1 METITALI
9 DHSCSRFSER
19 DALLHKT
26 GGVWRKTSYGTLGVT
41 SGRIAAG
48 LMQNGFQPGSHAA
61 LLASSSPRWVM
72 TYLGILKAGGVVIPI
87 DRELKGIELRH
98 ILGHCEAEVVFTDN
112 DHLCD
117 VLGMAEELPTLRLIV
132 PIDSPKSQAD
142 SILSN
147 NAIQS
152 RILALDNLL
161 HETESTKV
169 LRRSCDTALILYT
182 SGTTGR
188 SKGAML
194 SHSNIVSNIH
204 GAIARLNVDEKVH
217 TLSFLPI
224 NHVFEQVCGILLPL
238 SLGGKISF
246 CESLKMLGENL
257 SEVRPTFFV
266 GVPAVYRM
274 ILDRMMKR
282 IKGSM
287 VSSVLFSFP
296 LTSLLVTA
304 QIRRRLGSGTI
315 FISGGAALDPE
326 VAVRLTRL
334 GVTIYQGYGITETSP
349 VISAE
354 SRTGARPGTVG
365 RVLDGIE
372 VRIDNPDS
380 EMVGEILVRG
390 PNVMLGYFKDPQAT
404 EEVLSDGWYRTGDL
418 GNLDRDGFLKVCGRV
433 KNLIVTPNGR
443 NVYPEEVENEILKSP
458 YISEV
463 VVFAHKNGMVE
474 EEIRA
479 IIYPNWEALGEYAG
493 KMGKGDLS
501 AGDMK
506 TLLRS
511 ELFSA
516 CARLAPYKRVK
527 EFIVSEEEFPK
538 TTSRKI
544 KRFEVASN
552 LLDR

>member
-1 METITALI
+1 MDTITALI
-9 DHSCSRFSER
+9 DHSCRRFSAQ

-26 GGVWRKTSYGTLGVT
+26 GGEWQRISYESLGVI
-41 SGRIAAG
+41 SGRIASG
-48 LMQNGFQPGSHAA
+48 LQQNGFQPGSHAA
-61 LLASSSPRWVM
+61 LLAPSSPRWVM
-72 TYLGILKAGGVVIPI
+72 AYLGILKAGGVVIPV

-98 ILGHCEAEVVFTDN
+98 ILGHCEAEVIFSDY
-112 DHLCD
+112 DHLGMILD
-117 VLGMAEELPTLRLIV
+117 MAEELPALRLIV
-132 PIDSPKSQAD
+132 TLDSSTGEAGSGLLD
-142 SILSN
+142 TAYSR
-147 NAIQS
+147 
-152 RILALDNLL
+152 RILNLDALL
-161 HETESTKV
+161 HETESAPV

-194 SHSNIVSNIH
+194 SHANVVSNIRGTVAH
-204 GAIARLNVDEKVH
+204 LNVDERVH

-246 CESLKMLGENL
+246 CESLKKLGENL
-257 SEVRPTFFV
+257 AEVRPTFLV

-282 IKGSM
+282 INGSM
-287 VSSVLFSFP
+287 VSRLLFTFP
-296 LTSLLVTA
+296 LTRVLVTSR
-304 QIRRRLGSGTI
+304 IRARLGSGTI
-315 FISGGAALDPE
+315 FVSGGAALDPDVSE
-326 VAVRLTRL
+326 QLTLL

-354 SRTGARPGTVG
+354 SRNGARSGTVG
-365 RVLDGIE
+365 RVLEGIE
-372 VRIDNPDS
+372 VRIEDPDG

-390 PNVMLGYFKDPQAT
+390 PNVMQGYFRGPQAT
-404 EEVLSDGWYRTGDL
+404 AEVLAEGWYRTGDL
-418 GNLDRDGFLKVCGRV
+418 GSFDRDGFLKICGRV

-458 YISEV
+458 YVAEAV
-463 VVFAHKNGMVE
+463 VYAHKTGTVE

-479 IIYPNWEALGEYAG
+479 IIYPNRESLGEYAG
-493 KMGKGDLS
+493 KMGKEDLS
-501 AGDMK
+501 DRDVES
-506 TLLRS
+506 LLRS

-527 EFIVSEEEFPK
+527 EFIVSREEFPK
-538 TTSRKI
+538 TSTRKI
-544 KRFEVASN
+544 KRFEVTTS
-552 LLDR
+552 